1 LDKEAIRNIPNL
13 LDKIGLKVIRSR
25 LRSLTYKMNQ
35 FYENGKLDGDSS
47 GELEFNNL
55 DKHIKFCNFKQ
66 ADHLVKILKHKGYEL
81 VPLNDS
87 GDPIEKFSKEEIEH
101 FAKMMHESWYK
112 LKLNLDRTGGKN
124 FVEWN
129 DLNENVKKA
138 NRNTFKYLPEM
149 CADEFVGLKIVKNE

>member
-1 LDKEAIRNIPNL
+1 
-13 LDKIGLKVIRSR
+13 
-25 LRSLTYKMNQ
+25 
-35 FYENGKLDGDSS
+35 
-47 GELEFNNL
+47 
-55 DKHIKFCNFKQ
+55 
-66 ADHLVKILKHKGYEL
+66 
-81 VPLNDS
+81 
-87 GDPIEKFSKEEIEH
+87 
-101 FAKMMHESWYK
+101 MMHESWYK